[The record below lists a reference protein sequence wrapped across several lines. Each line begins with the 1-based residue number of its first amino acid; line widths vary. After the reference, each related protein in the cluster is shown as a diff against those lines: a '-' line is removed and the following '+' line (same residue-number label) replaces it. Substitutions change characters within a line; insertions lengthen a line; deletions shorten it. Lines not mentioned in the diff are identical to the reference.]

1 MKLEIRS
8 AARCDLAEISAYI
21 ARDNPLR
28 ASSFARDLSD
38 KIRMVADR
46 PLSFPARDEW
56 QTGARSAVHGKYHIV
71 FRVEE
76 KRVIVLRILHAARNL
91 PDIV

>member
-8 AARCDLAEISAYI
+8 AARSDLAEIAAYI
-21 ARDNPLR
+21 ARDNPMR
-28 ASSFARDLSD
+28 AVGFARELSE
-38 KIRMVADR
+38 KIRSVAER

-56 QTGARSAVHGKYHIV
+56 QSGVRSAVHGKYHIV